1 MQSEMQT
8 EAGRRNPASVKARFS
23 ARSFFQWAYATLAC
37 SARQLGLC
45 ACFFLLPFVRW
56 FGIPSPFAAALL
68 LGLNRPPEVFSLLGL
83 MLSLTLRLLWGVES
97 DPWQYAGLFFLW
109 LLLRRSRPRPG
120 IETAALGG
128 AAMMP
133 RAIQSLFT
141 GEPLTMLLSLAAV
154 PVCMAISAWFRD
166 GLDRTGFA
174 PPRFRDKAVR
184 IFLGLLLISGLGYF
198 QLFGVSLGQAG
209 AVLGTLLAAGQA
221 GCAAGAAGGL
231 FCGLALA
238 FGGHDCRIAF
248 SLSLCGLLC
257 GVPFLKKKRPL
268 GMAAAFAGNL
278 LSFFVTPLTQPTL
291 GWLAVALGGLCY
303 VLLPKSRLDEVRE
316 LLCPLGRQSGGMDG
330 AFLRE
335 TIGRMQESIRSVA
348 KALPQVAE
356 TIPSEGLELGELL
369 CAQCSNRELCWGRA
383 RARTEKLMSSMMERS
398 RQGEPIEE
406 DALPALSQQGCLR
419 AESIPE
425 AAQEALTLH
434 QQRLNRQKRARY
446 ERELT
451 LTHLA
456 AMLGSLSEL
465 NTVAAGESLNDLQAA
480 HVIRQA
486 MDELHVPAQLLYA
499 RRVDGH
505 LQAALQAEAMF
516 PIQKPLEALLR
527 RLDQEEQL
535 PLSISRAEKGHIE
548 LEELPLYS
556 ASIGTAS
563 VCAGQRDSS
572 EGDGICG
579 DASAARRCDGGRLLL
594 MLCDGMGHGKEAHD
608 LSEKTLELLLLLMEA
623 GYTRR
628 QAITAVNG
636 IMLSQKEQPEGF
648 STVDLAD
655 VDLWTGDVALEKL
668 GACASWLIRGDH
680 VKKLEASSLPLG
692 VMEEARSTSVECRL
706 HSGDILVMLSD
717 GISDVFPDEA
727 QMRKMLEESVY
738 IQPQRMADALIRN
751 AILASGGTPR
761 DDMTAQV
768 LLLMTRQQG

>member
-8 EAGRRNPASVKARFS
+8 GNGGLKAASVRPKFS
-23 ARSFFQWAYATLAC
+23 ASARAFFQWAYATLAC
-37 SARQLGLC
+37 SVHQLEIC

-68 LGLNRPPEVFSLLGL
+68 LGLNRPPELFSLLG
-83 MLSLTLRLLWGVES
+83 MALSLALRLLWGIES
-97 DPWQYAGLFFLW
+97 DPWQYAGLLFLW

-133 RAIQSLFT
+133 RAIQSLFA
-141 GEPLTMLLSLAAV
+141 GDPLQILLALAAV
-154 PVCMAISAWFRD
+154 PVCMVLSAWFRD
-166 GLDRTGFA
+166 GLERTGFA

-198 QLFGVSLGQAG
+198 QFLGVPLGQAA

-257 GVPFLKKKRPL
+257 GIPFWKKKRLL
-268 GMAAAFAGNL
+268 GMAAAFVGNL
-278 LSFFVTPLTQPTL
+278 LSFFVTPLTQPPL

-303 VLLPKSRLDEVRE
+303 VLLPKARLDEARE
-316 LLCPLGRQSGGMDG
+316 LLCPLSRQSGGMDG

-335 TIGRMQESIRSVA
+335 TIARMQESIRSVA
-348 KALPQVAE
+348 KALPQAPE
-356 TIPSEGLELGELL
+356 TVPSEGLELGELL

-383 RARTEKLMSSMMERS
+383 RARTEKLMNSMIERS

-406 DALPALSQQGCLR
+406 DTLPALSQQGCLR
-419 AESIPE
+419 AEAIPE
-425 AAQEALTLH
+425 AAQQALALH

-456 AMLGSLSEL
+456 AMLGSLGEL

-480 HVIRQA
+480 HIIRQL

-527 RLDQEEQL
+527 RLDQEEQM
-535 PLSISRAEKGHIE
+535 PLSIARAEKGHIE

-563 VCAGQRDSS
+563 VCAGQRESGG
-572 EGDGICG
+572 EGDVCG

-594 MLCDGMGHGKEAHD
+594 MLCDGMGHGREAHE

-717 GISDVFPDEA
+717 GHFGRFSGRRPNA
-727 QMRKMLEESVY
+727 QNAGRKRLHSAPAHGGRAH
-738 IQPQRMADALIRN
+738 PQRH
-751 AILASGGTPR
+751 SGLRRHSPGRHDRPSPPPH
-761 DDMTAQV
+761 DK
-768 LLLMTRQQG
+768 G

>member
-1 MQSEMQT
+1 M
-8 EAGRRNPASVKARFS
+8 
-23 ARSFFQWAYATLAC
+23 
-37 SARQLGLC
+37 LG
-45 ACFFLLPFVRW
+45 P
-56 FGIPSPFAAALL
+56 
-68 LGLNRPPEVFSLLGL
+68 
-83 MLSLTLRLLWGVES
+83 
-97 DPWQYAGLFFLW
+97 
-109 LLLRRSRPRPG
+109 
-120 IETAALGG
+120 
-128 AAMMP
+128 
-133 RAIQSLFT
+133 
-141 GEPLTMLLSLAAV
+141 
-154 PVCMAISAWFRD
+154 
-166 GLDRTGFA
+166 
-174 PPRFRDKAVR
+174 
-184 IFLGLLLISGLGYF
+184 
-198 QLFGVSLGQAG
+198 
-209 AVLGTLLAAGQA
+209 
-221 GCAAGAAGGL
+221 
-231 FCGLALA
+231 
-238 FGGHDCRIAF
+238 
-248 SLSLCGLLC
+248 
-257 GVPFLKKKRPL
+257 
-268 GMAAAFAGNL
+268 
-278 LSFFVTPLTQPTL
+278 
-291 GWLAVALGGLCY
+291 
-303 VLLPKSRLDEVRE
+303 
-316 LLCPLGRQSGGMDG
+316 
-330 AFLRE
+330 
-335 TIGRMQESIRSVA
+335 
-348 KALPQVAE
+348 
-356 TIPSEGLELGELL
+356 
-369 CAQCSNRELCWGRA
+369 A
-383 RARTEKLMSSMMERS
+383 RARTEKLMNSMIERS

-406 DALPALSQQGCLR
+406 DTLPALSQQGCLR
-419 AESIPE
+419 AEAIPE
-425 AAQEALTLH
+425 AAQQALALH

-456 AMLGSLSEL
+456 AHAGFPRGAEHRRGGGKPERSAGGAHHPPAHGR
-465 NTVAAGESLNDLQAA
+465 AARS
-480 HVIRQA
+480 R
-486 MDELHVPAQLLYA
+486 PAFIC

-527 RLDQEEQL
+527 RLDQEEQM
-535 PLSISRAEKGHIE
+535 PLSIARAEKGHIE

-563 VCAGQRDSS
+563 VCAGQRESGG
-572 EGDGICG
+572 EGDVCG

-594 MLCDGMGHGKEAHD
+594 MLCDGMGHGREAHE

-706 HSGDILVMLSD
+706 HSGDILVLLSD
-717 GISDVFPDEA
+717 GISDVFPDDA

-768 LLLMTRQQG
+768 LLLMTRGSAP

>member
-1 MQSEMQT
+1 
-8 EAGRRNPASVKARFS
+8 
-23 ARSFFQWAYATLAC
+23 
-37 SARQLGLC
+37 
-45 ACFFLLPFVRW
+45 
-56 FGIPSPFAAALL
+56 
-68 LGLNRPPEVFSLLGL
+68 
-83 MLSLTLRLLWGVES
+83 
-97 DPWQYAGLFFLW
+97 
-109 LLLRRSRPRPG
+109 
-120 IETAALGG
+120 
-128 AAMMP
+128 
-133 RAIQSLFT
+133 
-141 GEPLTMLLSLAAV
+141 
-154 PVCMAISAWFRD
+154 MAISAWFRD

-356 TIPSEGLELGELL
+356 TVPSEGLELGELL

-398 RQGEPIEE
+398 RQGRTHRGGR
-406 DALPALSQQGCLR
+406 AARLKSTGAVLR

-451 LTHLA
+451 LTHL
-456 AMLGSLSEL
+456 GSH
-465 NTVAAGESLNDLQAA
+465 AGFA
-480 HVIRQA
+480 
-486 MDELHVPAQLLYA
+486 
-499 RRVDGH
+499 
-505 LQAALQAEAMF
+505 
-516 PIQKPLEALLR
+516 
-527 RLDQEEQL
+527 
-535 PLSISRAEKGHIE
+535 
-548 LEELPLYS
+548 
-556 ASIGTAS
+556 
-563 VCAGQRDSS
+563 
-572 EGDGICG
+572 
-579 DASAARRCDGGRLLL
+579 
-594 MLCDGMGHGKEAHD
+594 
-608 LSEKTLELLLLLMEA
+608 
-623 GYTRR
+623 
-628 QAITAVNG
+628 
-636 IMLSQKEQPEGF
+636 
-648 STVDLAD
+648 
-655 VDLWTGDVALEKL
+655 
-668 GACASWLIRGDH
+668 
-680 VKKLEASSLPLG
+680 
-692 VMEEARSTSVECRL
+692 
-706 HSGDILVMLSD
+706 
-717 GISDVFPDEA
+717 
-727 QMRKMLEESVY
+727 
-738 IQPQRMADALIRN
+738 
-751 AILASGGTPR
+751 
-761 DDMTAQV
+761 
-768 LLLMTRQQG
+768 

>member
-1 MQSEMQT
+1 
-8 EAGRRNPASVKARFS
+8 
-23 ARSFFQWAYATLAC
+23 
-37 SARQLGLC
+37 
-45 ACFFLLPFVRW
+45 
-56 FGIPSPFAAALL
+56 
-68 LGLNRPPEVFSLLGL
+68 
-83 MLSLTLRLLWGVES
+83 
-97 DPWQYAGLFFLW
+97 
-109 LLLRRSRPRPG
+109 
-120 IETAALGG
+120 
-128 AAMMP
+128 
-133 RAIQSLFT
+133 
-141 GEPLTMLLSLAAV
+141 
-154 PVCMAISAWFRD
+154 
-166 GLDRTGFA
+166 
-174 PPRFRDKAVR
+174 
-184 IFLGLLLISGLGYF
+184 
-198 QLFGVSLGQAG
+198 
-209 AVLGTLLAAGQA
+209 
-221 GCAAGAAGGL
+221 
-231 FCGLALA
+231 
-238 FGGHDCRIAF
+238 
-248 SLSLCGLLC
+248 
-257 GVPFLKKKRPL
+257 
-268 GMAAAFAGNL
+268 
-278 LSFFVTPLTQPTL
+278 
-291 GWLAVALGGLCY
+291 
-303 VLLPKSRLDEVRE
+303 
-316 LLCPLGRQSGGMDG
+316 
-330 AFLRE
+330 
-335 TIGRMQESIRSVA
+335 
-348 KALPQVAE
+348 
-356 TIPSEGLELGELL
+356 
-369 CAQCSNRELCWGRA
+369 
-383 RARTEKLMSSMMERS
+383 
-398 RQGEPIEE
+398 
-406 DALPALSQQGCLR
+406 
-419 AESIPE
+419 
-425 AAQEALTLH
+425 
-434 QQRLNRQKRARY
+434 
-446 ERELT
+446 
-451 LTHLA
+451 
-456 AMLGSLSEL
+456 
-465 NTVAAGESLNDLQAA
+465 
-480 HVIRQA
+480 
-486 MDELHVPAQLLYA
+486 
-499 RRVDGH
+499 
-505 LQAALQAEAMF
+505 MF